1 MDRTGAF
8 PHELCRTR
16 PYCYSA
22 FQLTAL
28 TALAWLV
35 STPRHD
41 LMNFRLRDGRGVS
54 RAIEFLAPYLADKE
68 RWPYAR
74 DVAHWND
81 FPVREPALL
90 FGAIATGRRE
100 WLELWKRL
108 EPDPPNAEVRRLFP
122 IRQPVLWVPSTV

>member
-1 MDRTGAF
+1 MT
-8 PHELCRTR
+8 L
-16 PYCYSA
+16 
-22 FQLTAL
+22 
-28 TALAWLV
+28 
-35 STPRHD
+35 
-41 LMNFRLRDGRGVS
+41 RLRDGRGVS

-74 DVAHWND
+74 DVAHWDD

-122 IRQPVLWVPSTV
+122 IRQPVLWMLPSV